1 MDIETGGDYRN
12 FYGEINVK
20 MTVDMFLQDLI
31 ETVYKKQLDHFLCL
45 DMSQK
50 EGYLRVVKMNVLI
63 DSNFQVTNEPSC
75 CLRVNT
81 RRPWSGI
88 KEVVRVNFVT
98 TMMTLTV
105 LTEGKINWGLVW
117 VVSKE
122 KNHRMRPVVE
132 KNKGG
137 KDFSRS
143 YLNWTTFGWN
153 IDLRLRHLGSGNVMK
168 DNIRLSYLRVKIMG
182 TRVKVSKKIQTDISV
197 IVEKLSYYL

>member
-105 LTEGKINWGLVW
+105 LTEGKIN
-117 VVSKE
+117 
-122 KNHRMRPVVE
+122 
-132 KNKGG
+132 
-137 KDFSRS
+137 
-143 YLNWTTFGWN
+143 
-153 IDLRLRHLGSGNVMK
+153 
-168 DNIRLSYLRVKIMG
+168 
-182 TRVKVSKKIQTDISV
+182 
-197 IVEKLSYYL
+197 